1 MDRQETI
8 KLLDD
13 YMSAL
18 NTKKENGNR
27 INKLKMDMG
36 ITYDPND
43 GYSLIR
49 FLWPFLVAFP
59 FLGTFI
65 IVLIAYLTKA
75 EYRSEVYFSYIIG
88 AAIYFTISV
97 VIARLLRKIANKKL
111 YDKRVAE
118 QKKADEKASEI
129 ISKLQN
135 EIDEADEFIK
145 NHNDLIP
152 VTCRNIESLK
162 QIKSKIFR
170 GKAESIEE
178 AANN

>member
-18 NTKKENGNR
+18 NTKNENGAR
-27 INKLKMDMG
+27 IKKLKMDMG

-43 GYSLIR
+43 GYSLIK

-59 FLGTFI
+59 VIGTFL

-97 VIARLLRKIANKKL
+97 VIARLLRKSANKKL
-111 YDKRVAE
+111 YDKRAT
-118 QKKADEKASEI
+118 I
-129 ISKLQN
+129 NGGGKLT
-135 EIDEADEFIK
+135 IDAKGEGIG
-145 NHNDLIP
+145 IY
-152 VTCRNIESLK
+152 
-162 QIKSKIFR
+162 IFNKGFR
-170 GKAESIEE
+170 KETFS
-178 AANN
+178 NN